1 MAWVWFA
8 TGVLTGLLCLYWWNR
23 AKEAERDV
31 EELEGWLRFWQDNS
45 VELSNRL
52 MAMEQEAGVEDDVED
67 EPIAEYVGAE
77 PNITDSARMFNFA
90 SEAFYYRWLAWN
102 PRHD

>member
-31 EELEGWLRFWQDNS
+31 EELQKWLEYWQENS
-45 VELSNRL
+45 VELSHRL
-52 MAMEQEAGVEDDVED
+52 MAMEAAQGQAGPEPVARDD
-67 EPIAEYVGAE
+67 A
-77 PNITDSARMFNFA
+77 T
-90 SEAFYYRWLAWN
+90 AFMLAYQTFWHLM
-102 PRHD
+102 PEWQVRHD